1 MAKLQ
6 LSQVVWQVYFG
17 WQVIVAKNCGSIAW
31 RWLWPILP
39 SIAITYYVNGFNTTW
54 KWAPRNERNIN
65 NLVIN
70 DCFHFV
76 CPHSR
81 AKKLEIS
88 CEQTNDLQAR
98 NQPPNGNWQES
109 SWDIRNISFSF
120 YFASTGCVCS
130 WILNTRHIK
139 TYIANTH
146 SAFLSKQKSL
156 NDNFICA
163 RLAVIW
169 SVRKILYFI
178 FQWKLPNESL
188 AMAVFSNF

>member
-1 MAKLQ
+1 MTVFISCVLTHGRRNQ
-6 LSQVVWQVYFG
+6 NVY
-17 WQVIVAKNCGSIAW
+17 IH
-31 RWLWPILP
+31 
-39 SIAITYYVNGFNTTW
+39 
-54 KWAPRNERNIN
+54 RN
-65 NLVIN
+65 
-70 DCFHFV
+70 
-76 CPHSR
+76 
-81 AKKLEIS
+81 EIS

-120 YFASTGCVCS
+120 YFANTGCVCS
-130 WILNTRHIK
+130 WILNTTHIK

-156 NDNFICA
+156 NDNFISA

-188 AMAVFSNF
+188 AMAVFSNNSWPFAFVFLCLL